1 MYDSSSDMTILQEP
15 LSGIESVLR
24 DAVQHLGNLETPM
37 EMLREF
43 SGSAAEAS
51 QPDLASFALQLS
63 GLLEIASLSS
73 EDDEGSH
80 EFQEI
85 IEFVIHSLPLLQQAL
100 GHESDTDEHV
110 HERFQT
116 AQDKWG
122 EYLQVV
128 LGAEESR
135 SLEPW
140 TASANSAAVDNHL
153 ESESESKSDG
163 EGGGCDQIGMIL
175 TTLSTAESSL
185 PNTEVDDEFPGD
197 KMEKDA
203 DLDGDQPLDD
213 KVCLD
218 DEIREAYLDDAERCL
233 ASIETSLLAFE
244 ENPANRHVLQ
254 QVCRELHTLKGA
266 SASVGLTRLGS
277 FLHRV
282 EDDLQASCDEN
293 VERIDIELILRGVDL
308 VRRQINFLQPD
319 KFQQSDE
326 LSPESLVPGSHQTEQ
341 ARTAVAERFID
352 SGPIGQDSVRVK
364 AAQLDRLMDM
374 LAGLV
379 MLRNRRE
386 SCVEELKGVNSELV
400 RCVSRLRAFEEGGE
414 SMGAAGG
421 EALLNRSSGN
431 VTRRK
436 VSSLTEIANDLLDLG
451 RNLRDTYEPIGE
463 ENLAISRFIRQFR
476 QELMQ
481 LRRVPVSG
489 LFTRLQRAARDAAK
503 AENKKVSLHLVGQD
517 VGLEK
522 SVQEQLYDALLHI
535 VRNAV
540 SHGIESESQRIA
552 QGKPPAGALSLEAT
566 GGSNLLVITVRDDG
580 RGLDYDAIRRRGLEM
595 GLISADRALSRTEL
609 AQLIFHPGFSTKSE
623 TSELSGRG
631 VGMDVVANTLERLQ
645 SWIDV
650 DSVPGEG
657 TSIRLMIPLHSVIE
671 HVMVFR
677 SAGQDYAVPTQFVK
691 AAGPWNTDDAF
702 DFPLIPFVD
711 VCSGVGSEDSKQ
723 SQVIVIQHGWKN
735 SSDEPDAAENGR
747 RNERVMGLLVDEIVG
762 PEEVVVRPLPVLL
775 KEHRLFAGLSLSGT
789 GEIMLLF
796 DSQQLM
802 ERGLTVSRDG
812 GVKSVEELTK
822 SQAPVAHQRAL
833 VVDDSRTS
841 RRSLIQLLDH
851 DRFLID
857 EAADGSEA
865 VKLLNQHQ
873 YDIVFTDLEMP
884 LMSGF
889 DLLREIRSRE
899 STAQIPVL
907 MVSSRDEAMFQE
919 KASKLGVTD
928 YIVKPVSKKG
938 LNSALQRLK
947 ELGGNNT

>member
-15 LSGIESVLR
+15 LSVIESVLR
-24 DAVQHLGNLETPM
+24 DAVQHFGNLEMPM

-51 QPDLASFALQLS
+51 QAELASFALQLS

-73 EDDEGSH
+73 GDDERFH

-100 GHESDTDEHV
+100 NHESDTDEHI

-128 LGAEESR
+128 LGVEESR

-140 TASANSAAVDNHL
+140 TAAENPGAADNHL
-153 ESESESKSDG
+153 GSESDG

-175 TTLSTAESSL
+175 TTLSAAESSL
-185 PNTEVDDEFPGD
+185 PNPEVDDEFPGD

-213 KVCLD
+213 NVCLD
-218 DEIREAYLDDAERCL
+218 DEIREAYLDDAQRCL
-233 ASIETSLLAFE
+233 VSIETSLLAFE

-293 VERIDIELILRGVDL
+293 VERVDIELILRGVDL
-308 VRRQINFLQPD
+308 VRRQINFLLRD
-319 KFQQSDE
+319 KFQKSDE
-326 LSPESLVPGSHQTEQ
+326 LSPKSLVPGSHQTEQ
-341 ARTAVAERFID
+341 TRTAVAERFID

-414 SMGAAGG
+414 SMGAAVG

-431 VTRRK
+431 VKRRQ

-481 LRRVPVSG
+481 LRRVPVRS

-540 SHGIESESQRIA
+540 SHGIEPESQRIV
-552 QGKPPAGALSLEAT
+552 QGKPPAGVLSLEAT
-566 GGSNLLVITVRDDG
+566 GGSNLLVITVCDDG

-623 TSELSGRG
+623 ASELSGRG
-631 VGMDVVANTLERLQ
+631 VGMDVVANTLQQLQ
-645 SWIDV
+645 SWIEV

-657 TSIRLMIPLHSVIE
+657 TSIQLMIPLHSVIE

-691 AAGPWNTDDAF
+691 AAGPWNPGDAF
-702 DFPLIPFVD
+702 DYPLIPFAD

-735 SSDEPDAAENGR
+735 SSDEQDAAKNGR

-775 KEHRLFAGLSLSGT
+775 KDHRLFAGLSLSGT

-802 ERGLTVSRDG
+802 DRGLTVSRDG
-812 GVKSVEELTK
+812 DVKSVEELTK

-865 VKLLNQHQ
+865 VKFLNQHQ

-899 STAQIPVL
+899 AIAQIPVL
-907 MVSSRDEAMFQE
+907 MVSGRDEAVFQE

-928 YIVKPVSKKG
+928 YIVKPVSKKR
-938 LNSALQRLK
+938 LNSAMRRLK

>member
-580 RGLDYDAIRRRGLEM
+580 RGFDYDAIRRRGLEM

-899 STAQIPVL
+899 ATAQIPVL

>member
-1 MYDSSSDMTILQEP
+1 MVYDGIGDRTILQEP
-15 LSGIESVLR
+15 LSGIQSALG
-24 DAVQHLGNLETPM
+24 DAVQDIGNLEAPM

-43 SGSAAEAS
+43 SNSAADAS
-51 QPDLASFALQLS
+51 QPDLAKFALQLS

-73 EDDEGSH
+73 ENDERSH
-80 EFQEI
+80 DFEEI
-85 IEFVIHSLPLLQQAL
+85 IGFVIHALPLLQQAL
-100 GHESDTDEHV
+100 SHESDTGGQV
-110 HERFQT
+110 QERFQS

-122 EYLQVV
+122 EYLEVV
-128 LGAEESR
+128 LGAEENR
-135 SLEPW
+135 SLGHWADSTYPRD
-140 TASANSAAVDNHL
+140 ADNHL
-153 ESESESKSDG
+153 EGEVVG
-163 EGGGCDQIGMIL
+163 EGGGREEIGMIL
-175 TTLSTAESSL
+175 TSLATAESSL
-185 PNTEVDDEFPGD
+185 PTTEVDDEFPAD
-197 KMEKDA
+197 KMETD
-203 DLDGDQPLDD
+203 DDPEGDQPLDD
-213 KVCLD
+213 NVCLD
-218 DEIREAYLDDAERCL
+218 DEIREAYLDDAQRCL
-233 ASIETSLLAFE
+233 ASIEASLLAFE

-282 EDDLQASCDEN
+282 EDDLQAACDEN
-293 VERIDIELILRGVDL
+293 VESIDVELILRGVDL
-308 VRRQINFLQPD
+308 VRRQINFLQPNE
-319 KFQQSDE
+319 FRQPDE
-326 LSPESLVPGSHQTEQ
+326 LAPERRVSGSHQTEQ
-341 ARTAVAERFID
+341 ARTVVAERFID

-364 AAQLDRLMDM
+364 SAQLDRLMDM

-386 SCVEELKGVNSELV
+386 SGVEELKGVNSELV

-414 SMGAAGG
+414 SMGASGG

-431 VTRRK
+431 VARRQ

-540 SHGIESESQRIA
+540 SHGIEPESQRIA
-552 QGKPPAGALSLEAT
+552 QGKPPAGVLSLEAT

-595 GLISADRALSRTEL
+595 GLISADRAVSRTEL

-645 SWIDV
+645 SWIEV

-691 AAGPWNTDDAF
+691 AAGPWNPDDAF
-702 DFPLIPFVD
+702 EFPLIPFVD
-711 VCSGVGSEDSKQ
+711 VCFGGGSEGSKQ
-723 SQVIVIQHGWKN
+723 SQMIVIQHGWNN
-735 SSDEPDAAENGR
+735 SSDEQDAAENRR

-775 KEHRLFAGLSLSGT
+775 KDHRLFAGLSLSGT

-802 ERGLTVSRDG
+802 ERGLTASRDG
-812 GVKSVEELTK
+812 GLKSVEELTK
-822 SQAPVAHQRAL
+822 NQAPVAHQRAL

-865 VKLLNQHQ
+865 VKLLKQQQ

-889 DLLREIRSRE
+889 DLLREIRSRDAT
-899 STAQIPVL
+899 SQIPVL
-907 MVSSRDEAMFQE
+907 IVSSRNEAMFQD

-928 YIVKPVSKKG
+928 YIVKPVSKKR

-947 ELGGNNT
+947 ELRGKNS

>member
-73 EDDEGSH
+73 GDDERSH
-80 EFQEI
+80 EFQEM

-100 GHESDTDEHV
+100 SHESDTDEHV

-140 TASANSAAVDNHL
+140 TASANPAAVDNHL
-153 ESESESKSDG
+153 ESESDG

-218 DEIREAYLDDAERCL
+218 DEIREAYLDDAQRCL

-282 EDDLQASCDEN
+282 EDDLQTSCDEN

-308 VRRQINFLQPD
+308 VRRQIDFLQPD

-645 SWIDV
+645 SWIEV

-702 DFPLIPFVD
+702 EFPLIPFVD
-711 VCSGVGSEDSKQ
+711 VCSGIGSEDSKQ

-812 GVKSVEELTK
+812 GVKLVEELTK

-899 STAQIPVL
+899 ATAQIPVL